1 MNGIQLNR
9 RRFIVL
15 ANLLVNAIFYLNPL
29 FSKKKEK
36 KKHYSGTK
44 RDRQTVTVTE
54 RERERTK
61 ERYRKKEI

>member
-29 FSKKKEK
+29 FSKNERNKNYIPEQNEI
-36 KKHYSGTK
+36 G
-44 RDRQTVTVTE
+44 RQ
-54 RERERTK
+54 
-61 ERYRKKEI
+61 